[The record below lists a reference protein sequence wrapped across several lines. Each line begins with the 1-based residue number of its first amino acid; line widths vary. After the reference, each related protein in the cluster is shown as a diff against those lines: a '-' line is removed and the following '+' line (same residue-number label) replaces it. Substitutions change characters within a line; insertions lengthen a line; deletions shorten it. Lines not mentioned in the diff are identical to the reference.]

1 MYRLILSSMIVAGAA
16 LGAAAQSVP
25 HNFKQDTPPVPGQVV
40 ETPREKLRLTPTPMF
55 ELRTQGLGLPSSG
68 PKGLLRESS
77 NEDKYA
83 PSIDGDRVNRR

>member
-1 MYRLILSSMIVAGAA
+1 MSRLLLASIILTGAA
-16 LGAAAQSVP
+16 VGAAAQSVP

-40 ETPREKLRLTPTPMF
+40 ETPREKLRLAPIPMF
-55 ELRTQGLGLPSSG
+55 EFRAQGLGLPSSG

-83 PSIDGDRVNRR
+83 PSTDR

>member
-1 MYRLILSSMIVAGAA
+1 MYRLILSSMIVLGGAA
-16 LGAAAQSVP
+16 GVAAQNLP

-40 ETPREKLRLTPTPMF
+40 ETPREKLRLAPFPTF
-55 ELRTQGLGLPSSG
+55 EFRTQSLGLPSSG

-83 PSIDGDRVNRR
+83 PDIDGDRVNRR

>member
-40 ETPREKLRLTPTPMF
+40 ETPREKLRLAPYPTYEF
-55 ELRTQGLGLPSSG
+55 RTQGLGLPSSG

-77 NEDKYA
+77 NDDKYA
-83 PSIDGDRVNRR
+83 PSIDGGGVNRR

>member
-1 MYRLILSSMIVAGAA
+1 MYRLMLSSMIVAGAA
-16 LGAAAQSVP
+16 LGAVAQSVP

-40 ETPREKLRLTPTPMF
+40 ETPREKLRLAPYPTN
-55 ELRTQGLGLPSSG
+55 ELSTQGLGLPSSG

-83 PSIDGDRVNRR
+83 PSMDSGRVNRR